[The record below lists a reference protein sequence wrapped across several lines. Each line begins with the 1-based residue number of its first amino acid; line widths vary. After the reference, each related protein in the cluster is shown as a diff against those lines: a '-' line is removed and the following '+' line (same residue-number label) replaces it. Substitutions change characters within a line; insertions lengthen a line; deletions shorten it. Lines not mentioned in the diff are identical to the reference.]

1 MSNYKVMQTTETGEE
16 FCVAD
21 FRKEELAEAW
31 IKENADNYPESGF
44 YIEVDSGRYAHHG
57 CYY

>member
-1 MSNYKVMQTTETGEE
+1 MNNYKVMQTTETGEE

-21 FRKEELAEAW
+21 FKTEELAEKW
-31 IKENADNYPESGF
+31 INENCDNYPESGF
-44 YIEVDSGRYAHHG
+44 YIEVDNGRYAHLG